1 MTKNFFEINKVDFSV
16 GGKTKV
22 KNVSFSIEKEGDVI
36 CLLGPLS
43 RRCRRRVVAFFCK
56 RPLERRADLAL
67 KSAETS
73 AARAVLIKAA
83 QPSGRHACRASA
95 QAVLASLDG
104 LCAELSRVIRR
115 R

>member
-1 MTKNFFEINKVDFSV
+1 MGDIEAELVNGVNALAFQRLR
-16 GGKTKV
+16 KTRD
-22 KNVSFSIEKEGDVI
+22 NSAQLF
-36 CLLGPLS
+36 LGTLS

-104 LCAELSRVIRR
+104 LCAELSRVLRR